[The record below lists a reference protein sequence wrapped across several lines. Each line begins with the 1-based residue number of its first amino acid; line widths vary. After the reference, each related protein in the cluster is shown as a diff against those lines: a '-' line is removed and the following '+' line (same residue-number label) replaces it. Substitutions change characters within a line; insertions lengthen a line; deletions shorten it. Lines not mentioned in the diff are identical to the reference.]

1 MQQPDAAHAD
11 VPHVLY
17 ELRGAPGLFG
27 QGDFLV
33 GGGGGGSS
41 SSDDDTGEVI
51 NNCQMLILNT
61 TKYNMCI
68 DTGVVYTYTI
78 IYSC

>member
-33 GGGGGGSS
+33 GGGGSS
-41 SSDDDTGEVI
+41 SGDDTGDDIMIMMIMV
-51 NNCQMLILNT
+51 
-61 TKYNMCI
+61 
-68 DTGVVYTYTI
+68 TGL
-78 IYSC
+78 SCASS